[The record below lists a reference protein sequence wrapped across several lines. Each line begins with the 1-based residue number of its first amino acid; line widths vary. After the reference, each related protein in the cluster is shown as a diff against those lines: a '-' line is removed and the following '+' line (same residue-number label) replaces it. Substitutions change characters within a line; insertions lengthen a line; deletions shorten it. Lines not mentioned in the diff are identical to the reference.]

1 MPPDTPTDPRW
12 RDGVTSAI
20 AALQAGERHSV
31 EDREV
36 LRRDIQDSER
46 RILERV
52 NAVDQECRE
61 FRVEAKQAWS
71 KREQRSVSI
80 TVAWIGGAAILLAAI
95 VNTIAVLT
103 GG

>member
-1 MPPDTPTDPRW
+1 M
-12 RDGVTSAI
+12 TSAI

-31 EDREV
+31 EDREMI
-36 LRRDIQDSER
+36 RREIRDSEQ
-46 RILERV
+46 RILK
-52 NAVDQECRE
+52 AVDDVDQACSD
-61 FRVEAKQAWS
+61 FRKEVRGTWQARD
-71 KREQRSVSI
+71 KRSASI